1 MCCLGFVLHEVT
13 TDRIPPI
20 IRRGPVNQTLAID
33 STALLQCHVTGNP
46 LPSIQ
51 WLKDGQ
57 RIMGSDPRMSL
68 LDNGTLQITNLQVR
82 YPSLLGDLCNVL
94 PPPVQQIHQN
104 VLWVSPQFPS

>member
-1 MCCLGFVLHEVT
+1 MMHCLGFVLHEVT

-57 RIMGSDPRMSL
+57 RIVGSDPRMSL

-82 YPSLLGDLCNVL
+82 YPSLLD
-94 PPPVQQIHQN
+94 
-104 VLWVSPQFPS
+104 